1 MYINDL
7 EMHNVHINEKVR
19 AMEIQIDKNRRQY
32 EKQMDS
38 INDNYQEHIKQ
49 MRVNEQGI
57 ASERKMLKI
66 EREDVQ
72 RLKDLYI
79 ASNEQI
85 ENMNIKMLQQIQHME
100 SVVMSKD

>member
-1 MYINDL
+1 
-7 EMHNVHINEKVR
+7 
-19 AMEIQIDKNRRQY
+19 
-32 EKQMDS
+32 
-38 INDNYQEHIKQ
+38 
-49 MRVNEQGI
+49 VNEQGI